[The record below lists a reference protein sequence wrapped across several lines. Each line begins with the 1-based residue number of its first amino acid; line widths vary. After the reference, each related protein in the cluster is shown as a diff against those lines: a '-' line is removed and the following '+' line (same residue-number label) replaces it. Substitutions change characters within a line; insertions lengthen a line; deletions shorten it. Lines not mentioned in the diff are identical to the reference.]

1 MKSILLFGL
10 FVLAYGLSFGQAK
23 LLSQSR
29 YDYDTA
35 TTTFV
40 RTDSTKYFYSPLNTT
55 SAVQHHDESY
65 VSSKADSSWQYSTD
79 GTVFFKSAVTYD
91 SYTPSYSATL
101 HYHDSIYNSSGIG
114 VYSSQSDYY
123 HNGTNYDSSIHR
135 LTVLATATTSIN
147 RKQYFHQDAQANID
161 TFWSI
166 YLGTG
171 GTYSSSNKQVSV
183 YNANNLITQ
192 NYSYNSSD
200 SVNYIPSSRLD
211 YFYTANNLIDSME
224 AFAYVAPNWVK
235 VGARHYT
242 YNSSNARTKMEYRH
256 YDATSQIYTPL
267 NREEYL
273 RMNGTLIDTLY
284 SQLWNSGFSKYDTT
298 VKRGY
303 IIQGG
308 LLKHMYSYVYDV
320 PNSQWIYN
328 PYGALFNYYYD
339 MVIDKLPTHTSKS
352 VFSLY
357 PNPSSNSLSLQP
369 AMPDARYS
377 IIGLDGKLVAYGT
390 LDDRNTIPIHTL
402 TKGSYFLFV
411 DDGENTASQLF
422 MKQE

>member
-1 MKSILLFGL
+1 MKKGILFTV
-10 FVLAYGLSFGQAK
+10 FIWMHAICFGQAK

-55 SAVQHHDESY
+55 SALQHHDESY
-65 VSSKADSSWQYSTD
+65 VSSKADSSWQFSTD
-79 GTVFFKSAVTYD
+79 GTIFFKSAVTYN

-101 HYHDSIYNSSGIG
+101 HYHDSIYNSSGVG
-114 VYSSQSDYY
+114 LYSNQVNYY

-135 LTVLATATTSIN
+135 QTVLATSTTYIN
-147 RKQYFHQDAQANID
+147 MKQYFHQDAQNNID

-166 YLGTG
+166 YLGPG

-200 SVNYIPSSRLD
+200 SVNYTPSSRLD

-242 YNSSNARTKMEYRH
+242 YNSSNERIKMEYRH
-256 YDATSQIYTPL
+256 YDAATQVYTPL

-273 RMNGTLIDTLY
+273 RLNGTLIDTLY

-339 MVIDKLPTHTSKS
+339 MVIDKLPTYTSKS

-357 PNPSSNSLSLQP
+357 PNPSRNSLSLQP
-369 AMPDARYS
+369 VMPDAQYS
-377 IIGLDGKLVAYGT
+377 IIGLDGKLVAHGT
-390 LDDRNTIPIHTL
+390 IDDRNTIPIHTL
-402 TKGSYFLFV
+402 TKGSYFLFI
-411 DDGENTASQLF
+411 DNGESTASQMF
-422 MKQE
+422 IKQE